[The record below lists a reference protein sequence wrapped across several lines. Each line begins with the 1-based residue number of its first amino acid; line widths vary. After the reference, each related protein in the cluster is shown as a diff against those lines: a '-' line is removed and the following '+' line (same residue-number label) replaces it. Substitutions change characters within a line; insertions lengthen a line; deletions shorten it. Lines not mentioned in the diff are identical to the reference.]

1 MGSIKKKL
9 TGAVE
14 LDNTITDVKIHQLNK
29 AMNTTHTFPTYSV
42 SGVFSLELTPNCDK
56 IAMGY
61 GNGDVEVF
69 STSDGRHLKLIPNVC
84 RNLPVTSLKFLP
96 DGETLYATGPNG
108 KVTQIN
114 TVQGSTSTVITQEDN
129 EISCI
134 DLNADNTYIA
144 VVGKNPDVYIYD
156 RSTYELVTVFEGPRG
171 IADALDLSE
180 DEFIGHSQRLFVTK
194 FDPVD
199 KNSVLSAGWDCNVKM
214 WDVRSN
220 TVSCNITGPK
230 VCGEAVDISGNYI
243 LTGSWVPKDALQIWD
258 IRTAKL
264 VTSLNC
270 KTHEDAEF
278 LYCAQFGSADRVLC
292 GGSGIKD
299 LRLINVKENEVIDS
313 VSTNLKVMQC
323 MALSRQ
329 HKQTAVA
336 GLGEQATMIALT

>member
-1 MGSIKKKL
+1 
-9 TGAVE
+9 
-14 LDNTITDVKIHQLNK
+14 
-29 AMNTTHTFPTYSV
+29 
-42 SGVFSLELTPNCDK
+42 
-56 IAMGY
+56 
-61 GNGDVEVF
+61 
-69 STSDGRHLKLIPNVC
+69 
-84 RNLPVTSLKFLP
+84 
-96 DGETLYATGPNG
+96 
-108 KVTQIN
+108 
-114 TVQGSTSTVITQEDN
+114 
-129 EISCI
+129 
-134 DLNADNTYIA
+134 
-144 VVGKNPDVYIYD
+144 
-156 RSTYELVTVFEGPRG
+156 
-171 IADALDLSE
+171 
-180 DEFIGHSQRLFVTK
+180 
-194 FDPVD
+194 
-199 KNSVLSAGWDCNVKM
+199 VLSAGWDCSVKM

-299 LRLINVKENEVIDS
+299 LKLINVKENEVIDT